1 MKQQEMNKYW
11 QRKYL
16 IDRYLTCPIQVTDIQ
31 NVNRELKST
40 CTSRY
45 VAAGQGVPEY
55 HH

>member
-1 MKQQEMNKYW
+1 MNKYW

-31 NVNRELKST
+31 NVNRALEYMHYSL
-40 CTSRY
+40 
-45 VAAGQGVPEY
+45 AAGQGVPEY